1 MLLGL
6 HSYSFY
12 NHGVAQNWGGFQ
24 LPWPKQWDIFD
35 LLDEA
40 VRLGLDGLHVDDV
53 PFENMETAYLKDVC
67 LAAEKRNLY
76 LEYNFSL
83 NSGEYDKGVEHSFEE
98 GIRIARDLGTDIAK
112 VSIDLKRPRPVAAS
126 RNHPEVQAQLDQV
139 VKQLKKALPVAEK
152 NGVKIA
158 VENHTDAFASE
169 VLWIIEQLNSPYVGA
184 CIDTLNA
191 LMVTEDPMQAIES
204 MAPKSITNH
213 FKDARI
219 EPQRYGCKI
228 VGCAVGD
235 GDIDMQRAYELIR
248 DLSLGSRINIEVES
262 KTPLDN
268 MQNAL
273 DMEKEAVK
281 RSIDYCRNILKI

>member
-12 NHGVAQNWGGFQ
+12 NHGVAQNWGGFE

-35 LLDEA
+35 LIEEA
-40 VRLGLDGLHVDDV
+40 FRLGLDGLHVDDV
-53 PFENMETAYLKDVC
+53 PFASMGGEYLDKVSW
-67 LAAEKRNLY
+67 AAKEKNLY

-83 NSGEYDKGVEHSFEE
+83 DSGSYDQGVEHSFEE
-98 GIRIARDLGTDIAK
+98 GIQIAKALGTDIAK

-126 RNHPEVQAQLDQV
+126 RNHPQVQAQLDQV
-139 VKQLKKALPVAEK
+139 VEQLKKALPVAEE

-158 VENHTDAFASE
+158 VENHTDAFSSE
-169 VLWIIEQLNSPYVGA
+169 VLWIIDQVNSPYVGA

-219 EPQRYGCKI
+219 EPQRYGCKV

-262 KTPLDN
+262 RTPLDN
-268 MQNAL
+268 MQKAL

-281 RSIDYCRNILKI
+281 RSIDYCRNVLKI